1 MDSGASHRSAT
12 SPRESQ
18 QPESATQR
26 VATELRRQIIKG
38 QLPPGDKLKV
48 ESLKT
53 LLNTG
58 ASPIREALS
67 LLTSDQLVERIDQRG
82 FRVAP
87 VSNEHFQE
95 ILKLRCELED
105 LALRGSIE
113 QGDIRWEEELVLA
126 HHRLA
131 QASRKSGEE
140 WEVLHKAFHTSLL
153 AACGSPILLRFC
165 DQLYDL
171 NIRYRYVA
179 GKSGSYA
186 KRDVASEHQGIL
198 DATVQRDQQKASHLL
213 KEHYTRT
220 GEFLTELF

>member
-1 MDSGASHRSAT
+1 MASVET
-12 SPRESQ
+12 
-18 QPESATQR
+18 QPPQSATQR
-26 VATELRRQIIKG
+26 VTTELRQQIIRGK
-38 QLPPGDKLKV
+38 LPPGDKLKV

-95 ILKLRCELED
+95 ILMLRCELED
-105 LALRGSIE
+105 IALRSSIE
-113 QGDIRWEEELVLA
+113 KGDTQWEEELVLS

-131 QASRKSGEE
+131 KASKDAEE
-140 WEVLHKAFHTSLL
+140 WEVLHKAFHTVLL
-153 AACGSPILLRFC
+153 SACGSPILLRFC

-171 NIRYRYVA
+171 NIRYRYLA
-179 GKSGSYA
+179 GTAGGYA
-186 KRDVASEHQGIL
+186 KRNVASEHQGIL
-198 DATVQRDQQKASHLL
+198 DATIQRDQQLASKLL
-213 KEHYTRT
+213 KQHYTRT
-220 GEFLTELF
+220 GEFLAELF